1 MSSKVRFMTLNSYL
15 KKFAELKTLHSL
27 VESDYSTRGLVH
39 HNWNHVLRVLATG
52 IEIGES
58 EHANMKI
65 ALAGLLLHDTGR
77 LHVEEDP
84 DHHAAG
90 AKVAPTFLHEA
101 GFSKSEID
109 EVVHCIRAHG
119 PRGLEE
125 PRTLEAKVCYDVDV
139 LSCSCGNVGVA
150 RVFHFFIAE
159 QGFTVKQMME
169 VSSGKKGPR
178 RSFYTKTGRK
188 RGLKGYQKATR
199 FWKELRKE
207 LKEEEQAIR
216 KNIPQYAEDDQQPRL
231 QNA

>member
-1 MSSKVRFMTLNSYL
+1 MTLDSYF
-15 KKFAELKTLHSL
+15 KKTAELKALYSL
-27 VESDYSTRGLVH
+27 VESDYSARGLIH

-65 ALAGLLLHDTGR
+65 VLAGLLLHDTGR
-77 LHVEEDP
+77 LHAEEDH

-90 AKVAPTFLHEA
+90 AKVAPAFLRRA
-101 GFSKSEID
+101 GFSESEID

-119 PRGLEE
+119 PRGLEK
-125 PRTLEAKVCYDVDV
+125 PKTLEAKVCYDVDV

-169 VSSGKKGPR
+169 IGSGKKGPR
-178 RSFYTKTGRK
+178 KNFYTKTGRQ
-188 RGLKGYQKATR
+188 RGLEGYQKATR
-199 FWKELRKE
+199 FWNELGKE
-207 LKEEEQAIR
+207 LKREEQAIR
-216 KNIPQYAEDDQQPRL
+216 KVIPRYAEDQPPRQL
-231 QNA
+231 QDSLR